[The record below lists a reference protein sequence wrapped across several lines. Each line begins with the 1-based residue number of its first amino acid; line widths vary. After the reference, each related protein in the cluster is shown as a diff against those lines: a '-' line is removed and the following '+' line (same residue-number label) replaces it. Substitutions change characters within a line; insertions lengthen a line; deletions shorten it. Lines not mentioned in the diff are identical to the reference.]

1 MGRQTKAQGPDPAQ
15 SPSQSGPRMVQESA
29 CFDMSRS
36 SFYLKCTSGLF
47 VGHWNSFIFPLQNI
61 VRPPTRC
68 EGEWTGPLLKKFAG
82 PSSQASF
89 APLWPG
95 RLPGETM
102 PSPDSSGQRM
112 AELGGGPR
120 GHLAHPPSGQGSQ
133 LQHPWQVAIQPCL
146 VPPPLF
152 QGSVSLQE
160 GPRVLL
166 LHARLQRLRL
176 RGERPPRPPPP
187 CSVGGRD
194 PRLHLDPHLPLPPC
208 QARLYPPSVWVGTRV
223 SDGSAYLPA
232 LIHGFWRLFRYIQ
245 GKNAAGAHIPM
256 TGPVLTR
263 VRDDPESRE
272 FEIYFMLP
280 EAFRGDPPAPTEETV
295 FIERFPELRVFAR
308 VFGGWITDT
317 NRLAQ
322 LRYLDG
328 QLSAHGH
335 LLQAG
340 RHYTAGYNSP
350 MEILNRR
357 NEVWRVAEGEL
368 SCSPTLQE

>member
-1 MGRQTKAQGPDPAQ
+1 MAPSRHLPPPNPPSSSSRSRWSGGGWGGFRARRAPPGCFPPPRPSRLSCLCSLFSPMTDEGVSHAMNETPAQ
-15 SPSQSGPRMVQESA
+15 
-29 CFDMSRS
+29 
-36 SFYLKCTSGLF
+36 
-47 VGHWNSFIFPLQNI
+47 
-61 VRPPTRC
+61 
-68 EGEWTGPLLKKFAG
+68 
-82 PSSQASF
+82 
-89 APLWPG
+89 
-95 RLPGETM
+95 
-102 PSPDSSGQRM
+102 
-112 AELGGGPR
+112 LGGGFK
-120 GHLAHPPSGQGSQ
+120 GADVEAPPQSSTGRKGDAASR
-133 LQHPWQVAIQPCL
+133 PGGGPGIVVEGGGACL
-146 VPPPLF
+146 F
-152 QGSVSLQE
+152 
-160 GPRVLL
+160 R
-166 LHARLQRLRL
+166 AT
-176 RGERPPRPPPP
+176 
-187 CSVGGRD
+187 
-194 PRLHLDPHLPLPPC
+194 
-208 QARLYPPSVWVGTRV
+208 PPSVT
-223 SDGSAYLPA
+223 LPPSP
-232 LIHGFWRLFRYIQ
+232 LP
-245 GKNAAGAHIPM
+245 KGAHIPM

>member
-1 MGRQTKAQGPDPAQ
+1 MLHTKAA
-15 SPSQSGPRMVQESA
+15 
-29 CFDMSRS
+29 
-36 SFYLKCTSGLF
+36 
-47 VGHWNSFIFPLQNI
+47 
-61 VRPPTRC
+61 
-68 EGEWTGPLLKKFAG
+68 PLL
-82 PSSQASF
+82 
-89 APLWPG
+89 L
-95 RLPGETM
+95 
-102 PSPDSSGQRM
+102 
-112 AELGGGPR
+112 
-120 GHLAHPPSGQGSQ
+120 
-133 LQHPWQVAIQPCL
+133 
-146 VPPPLF
+146 
-152 QGSVSLQE
+152 
-160 GPRVLL
+160 
-166 LHARLQRLRL
+166 
-176 RGERPPRPPPP
+176 
-187 CSVGGRD
+187 
-194 PRLHLDPHLPLPPC
+194 LPLLAAFGACEEREVSPC
-208 QARLYPPSVWVGTRV
+208 KKGRECFSYTLVCNGSGYEARLYPPSVWVGTRV

-245 GKNAAGAHIPM
+245 GKNAAGVHIPM

-263 VRDDPESRE
+263 VRDDPESRQ

-340 RHYTAGYNSP
+340 QHYTAGYNSP
-350 MEILNRR
+350 MEIFNRR